1 MLWLLR
7 HAEAADGRPDAA
19 RPLTPRGIRDAR
31 ATGIA
36 LARLGVRLDV
46 CLSSPKRRALET
58 AELVCE
64 PLAVEVVAEPA
75 LAGFRYEPEQLAAG
89 LGDVLL
95 VGHNPTISSVLRDL
109 TGARVHMR
117 AAGIA
122 GVDGGELVV
131 LMTPGEISVIAE
143 SAEAAA

>member
-1 MLWLLR
+1 MLWLWR
-7 HAEAADGRPDAA
+7 HAKAADGRPDAA
-19 RPLTPRGIRDAR
+19 RPLTARGIRDAQ
-31 ATGIA
+31 ATGVA

-58 AELVCE
+58 AELVCK
-64 PLAVEVVAEPA
+64 PLGVEVVAEPA
-75 LAGFRYEPEQLAAG
+75 LAGFRYEPQDLAAG

-95 VGHNPTISSVLRDL
+95 VGHNPAISSVLGDL
-109 TGARVHMR
+109 TGARVRMR

-122 GVDGGELVV
+122 GVDGGELVL
-131 LMTPGEISVIAE
+131 LMTPGEIGAIAE

>member
-1 MLWLLR
+1 M
-7 HAEAADGRPDAA
+7 
-19 RPLTPRGIRDAR
+19 
-31 ATGIA
+31 
-36 LARLGVRLDV
+36 
-46 CLSSPKRRALET
+46 
-58 AELVCE
+58 
-64 PLAVEVVAEPA
+64 
-75 LAGFRYEPEQLAAG
+75 
-89 LGDVLL
+89 LL

-117 AAGIA
+117 KAGIA